1 MYKAYDLIK
10 KLEPRLGEEEA
21 KELIEFIESSKG
33 DIATKSDLQLL
44 RTDLQ
49 LLRTELENKIESIKL
64 ELTANIDSKIINI
77 KSDLNTNIE
86 KAKVDILKW
95 QFGFWVTII
104 GAIVAIWLSK

>member
-10 KLEPRLGEEEA
+10 KLEPRIGEEEA
-21 KELIEFIESSKG
+21 KELIEFIETSKG

-49 LLRTELENKIESIKL
+49 LLRTDLEGQIK
-64 ELTANIDSKIINI
+64 NI
-77 KSDLNTNIE
+77 KSDLNANIE
-86 KAKVDILKW
+86 KTKVELLKW

-104 GAIVAIWLSK
+104 GVIVALWLSK